1 MLRLTTGCD
10 ILRNS
15 DAFDC
20 DLSQTVQSRHESSS
34 IDTAIGHRRV
44 INIWLDLDGVI
55 NMILHLNE
63 SRLQVVDQLR
73 IYSKLEYLNFFCRI
87 WIQLIYSILP

>member
-20 DLSQTVQSRHESSS
+20 DLSQIVQSRHESSS
-34 IDTAIGHRRV
+34 IDTAICHRLV
-44 INIWLDLDGVI
+44 INIWLDLDRVI

-63 SRLQVVDQLR
+63 SRLQVVGQLR
-73 IYSKLEYLNFFCRI
+73 ILVSLF
-87 WIQLIYSILP
+87 

>member
-1 MLRLTTGCD
+1 MLRLMTGCD

-34 IDTAIGHRRV
+34 IDTAISHRRV

-63 SRLQVVDQLR
+63 SRLQVVGQLR
-73 IYSKLEYLNFFCRI
+73 ILVSLF
-87 WIQLIYSILP
+87 